1 MEKTLKKK
9 STVNEL
15 ISIEDEYLKY
25 TIRKLKIKRNGK
37 QKSAAYIL
45 FFI

>member
-9 STVNEL
+9 STENEL

-25 TIRKLKIKRNGK
+25 TIKKIKRNGK